1 MHFFFVLSLGF
12 IVVPQIIDNN
22 LANNNITDEKN
33 ETDPNAQEVIVS
45 LITGQ
50 GWIENTTLFYGQ
62 YGFPANETLQNLNEY
77 SMSQAYFYANF
88 IIFVGTLLYISV
100 T

>member
-1 MHFFFVLSLGF
+1 MLSLGF

-22 LANNNITDEKN
+22 LANNNSPN
-33 ETDPNAQEVIVS
+33 ETDPNVQDVIVS
-45 LITGQ
+45 VITGQ

>member
-1 MHFFFVLSLGF
+1 MLFFVPSLGF

-22 LANNNITDEKN
+22 LANNNITNENN
-33 ETDPNAQEVIVS
+33 ETDPNVQEVIVS
-45 LITGQ
+45 MITGQ

-62 YGFPANETLQNLNEY
+62 YGFPNEKLQNLNDY
-77 SMSQAYFYANF
+77 SMEGAYFYTNG
-88 IIFVGTLLYISV
+88 IIFIGTLLYISV

>member
-1 MHFFFVLSLGF
+1 MLSLGF

-22 LANNNITDEKN
+22 LANNNITYDNN
-33 ETDPNAQEVIVS
+33 ETNPNVQEVIVS
-45 LITGQ
+45 VITGQ

-62 YGFPANETLQNLNEY
+62 YGFPNEKLQNLNYY
-77 SMSQAYFYANF
+77 SMREAYFYTNG
-88 IIFVGTLLYISV
+88 IIFIGTLLYISV